1 MSSGAVPPQG
11 GNAERWK
18 SRLFSFSRDCWKS
31 FPDRLLDMPE
41 VQQSGHFQMSNSIS
55 IKVSIANI

>member
-1 MSSGAVPPQG
+1 MLNV
-11 GNAERWK
+11 GNRG
-18 SRLFSFSRDCWKS
+18 FSHFSRDCWKS
-31 FPDRLLDMPE
+31 FPGRLLDMPE